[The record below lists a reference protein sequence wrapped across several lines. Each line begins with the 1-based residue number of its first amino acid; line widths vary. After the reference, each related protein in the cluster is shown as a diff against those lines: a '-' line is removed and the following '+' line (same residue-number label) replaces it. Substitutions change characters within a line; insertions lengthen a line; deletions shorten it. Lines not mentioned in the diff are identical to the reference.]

1 MSKPERVN
9 VEGLGKLPVFS
20 HASIAGDLIFVSG
33 TLGTKSGSFELV
45 AGGMG
50 PETTQTLENIRS
62 ILAGAGASLDDIVK
76 VNVFVTDMNAFPEMN
91 KAYLEFFPE
100 DPPARITVG
109 CAALALDAKIEIDCI
124 AAKPSPARS

>member
-1 MSKPERVN
+1 MGKPERIN
-9 VEGLGKLPVFS
+9 VESLGRLPAFS

-45 AGGMG
+45 DGGMG
-50 PETTQTLENIRS
+50 PETTQTLANIRA

-76 VNVFVTDMNAFPEMN
+76 VNVFVTDMSAFPEMN
-91 KAYLEFFPE
+91 KAYLEFFPG

-109 CAALALDAKIEIDCI
+109 CAALALNANIEIDCI
-124 AAKPSPARS
+124 AAKPSSARS